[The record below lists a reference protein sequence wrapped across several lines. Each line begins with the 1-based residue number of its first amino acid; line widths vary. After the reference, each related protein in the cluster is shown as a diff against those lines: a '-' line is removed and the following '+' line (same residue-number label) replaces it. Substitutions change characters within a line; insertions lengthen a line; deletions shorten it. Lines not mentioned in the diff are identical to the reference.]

1 MSLPLVT
8 FLSLLSLVNALP
20 ANGCATCELVPIEG
34 HANAGKSEV
43 KKVVEDSGCLIQ
55 RMTCRANRPD
65 ADTYVQFNKDVG
77 GFVKRGDQVVDI
89 KCTNEGKWSFDGGDS
104 NTIVVE
110 SLTCLST

>member
-1 MSLPLVT
+1 MSLPLLTV
-8 FLSLLSLVNALP
+8 LSLLSLVKASP
-20 ANGCATCELVPIEG
+20 SNGCATCELVPIEG

-43 KKVVEDSGCLIQ
+43 KKVADDNGCSIQ

-65 ADTYVQFNKDVG
+65 ADTYVQFNEGVG

-89 KCTNEGKWSFDGGDS
+89 KCTNEGQWRFDGGDS